1 MQLSDYESKAIAKFG
16 QSVID
21 GKWTN
26 EGLVSLLKVIAED
39 FLQAKRV
46 SNFACKN
53 NISTQGARKFRK
65 VFKIDGYQFIIDND

>member
-1 MQLSDYESKAIAKFG
+1 MQLSDYEQRAINRFG
-16 QSVID
+16 QSVLD
-21 GKWTN
+21 GRWSN
-26 EGLVSLLKVIAED
+26 AGLVSLLKVIADD

-53 NISTQGARKFRK
+53 NISPQGARKFRK